1 MEFLFGSV
9 DEATKRKPVMK
20 AALVVMA
27 LCGFSAAA
35 MAQDGP
41 SESSSQAQPVE
52 QYTYSTHLDIAKVI
66 SVDEVPNVCSVVPQ
80 HMTYED
86 SQGKRHVL
94 EYQIMGNGCSNG

>member
-1 MEFLFGSV
+1 MEFLFRSV
-9 DEATKRKPVMK
+9 DEATKRKQVMK

-41 SESSSQAQPVE
+41 SEISSQAQP
-52 QYTYSTHLDIAKVI
+52 TYSTHLDIAKVI

-94 EYQIMGNGCSNG
+94 EYQVMGNGCSNG